1 MKQEESQMKLVVGR
15 DDLAAAA
22 LEAARTAGTEVERL
36 DVRPV
41 HKASRGFVNDAA
53 VDVCEL
59 AVVTL
64 LQAAAYDRP
73 VVLLPVTTLVRA
85 QHQTLVTMGS
95 LPVEELEGRSVG
107 VRSWSQTTG
116 VWLRGFLTEQ
126 YGVDLRKVD
135 WTVYE
140 DGHVDA
146 YQDPSWVRRA
156 PEGARLQADFL
167 DGRLDYGVM
176 GNELPA
182 DDRIRTAIPDALD
195 VAAQWS
201 ARKGFTPVNHVIGV
215 TETAAREHSAAVL
228 AMYDAIR
235 ETAAKKE
242 GGSEPVGFDALRGP
256 VAQAAAYAREQEVL
270 PRAVDFDELVARSCE
285 ALGVPPARLGG

>member
-1 MKQEESQMKLVVGR
+1 MKLVVGR

-22 LEAARTAGTEVERL
+22 LGAGTEAGAHVERQ
-36 DVRPV
+36 DIKPV
-41 HKASRGFVNDAA
+41 HKASRGFVNDQA

-64 LQAAAYDRP
+64 LQAVAHGKP
-73 VVLLPVTTLVRA
+73 VVLLPVTTLGRT
-85 QHQTLVTMGS
+85 QHQTLVTMGA
-95 LPVEELEGRSVG
+95 LTVADVEGRSVG

-126 YGVDLRKVD
+126 YGVDLRKAD

-140 DGHVDA
+140 PGHVDG

-156 PEGARLQADFL
+156 PEGARLQSDFL
-167 DGRLDYGVM
+167 EGRLDFGVM

-195 VAAQWS
+195 VAKRWTAE
-201 ARKGFTPVNHVIGV
+201 RGFLPLNHVVGV
-215 TETAAREHSAAVL
+215 TEQAAAENSAAVL
-228 AMYDAIR
+228 AMYDAMR
-235 ETAAKKE
+235 EVAAKDPA
-242 GGSEPVGFDALRGP
+242 GTNPAGFEALRGP
-256 VAQAAAYAREQEVL
+256 VALAARYAREQDVL
-270 PRAVDFDELVARSCE
+270 VRPVEFDELVERSCA
-285 ALGVPPARLGG
+285 ALGVTPARLGG